1 MYLTHCSLSTNSIFK
16 PQLIQIVQIVKFKV
30 TKTFMSKMRNLA
42 LLMDPCE
49 EAYDTSLKAANMYM
63 NRFCIDEDAS
73 FELSGVNYFQ
83 KSSDEMTYKES
94 LEFKFKRKMKGKKCS
109 IVKRTV
115 TSDFGANAQM
125 PTTKNI
131 KRQMVSVG
139 DPISQKNSTS
149 ASTRDRIP
157 SKTK

>member
-1 MYLTHCSLSTNSIFK
+1 MSYVNQNVFDALLSTNSIFK
-16 PQLIQIVQIVKFKV
+16 PQLIQIVQIVKFKI
-30 TKTFMSKMRNLA
+30 TKTFISKIMQNLA

-49 EAYDTSLKAANMYM
+49 EAYDTSLKAGNMYM

-94 LEFKFKRKMKGKKCS
+94 LEFKFKRKVKGKECS

-115 TSDFGANAQM
+115 MLDFHNFIYYSFDYS
-125 PTTKNI
+125 N
-131 KRQMVSVG
+131 
-139 DPISQKNSTS
+139 
-149 ASTRDRIP
+149 
-157 SKTK
+157 

>member
-1 MYLTHCSLSTNSIFK
+1 MGVNGELRHRRSFVFRIIILDLKFDNTMSNFNQNVFDVLFTKYKFYFQT
-16 PQLIQIVQIVKFKV
+16 IQIVVKFKV

-94 LEFKFKRKMKGKKCS
+94 LEFKFKRKMKGKECS
-109 IVKRTV
+109 IDK
-115 TSDFGANAQM
+115 
-125 PTTKNI
+125 
-131 KRQMVSVG
+131 
-139 DPISQKNSTS
+139 
-149 ASTRDRIP
+149 
-157 SKTK
+157 